1 MLTTINL
8 LHIVYINLFDM
19 PVISLIPLRNNVDV
33 LEYTYFYKH
42 YLHMGY
48 W

>member
-1 MLTTINL
+1 
-8 LHIVYINLFDM
+8 M

-33 LEYTYFYKH
+33 LVNTYFYKH

-48 W
+48 WWNQEQDLKMGSIPLF